1 MRTFSEQVLNR
12 HFFDRNTTLKTYA
25 KKYERLG
32 DHRMGNKQG
41 RIGILVG
48 GGPAPGIN
56 SVISAAVIEAN
67 ISSREVLGIRNGYE
81 FLVTGDTSQ
90 TVDLTIEDVT
100 TIHTQGGSILH
111 TSRTNPT
118 RRKEDL
124 ETCVATL
131 KKLNISHLI
140 TIGGD
145 DTAFGASEIARAA
158 DGDIRVAHVPKTIDN
173 DLPLPGDMPTFGYE
187 TARHVGA
194 GIVMNLKE
202 DSRTTN
208 RWYFIVAMGRH
219 AGHLS
224 LGIGKAAAST
234 ITIIPEEFPRD
245 TVSLAEVCDVLE
257 GAILK
262 RRISGRPDGVAIIAE
277 GIASKLNLSD
287 LRKISGVEIPRDEYG
302 NIKLADLPLARIL
315 RIEIERRFNE
325 RGEAMGIVD
334 LTLGYEL
341 RSAPPIPFDIDYTR
355 TLGHGA
361 VSFLLSDPAEDN
373 RTTQGAMICVVDNQL
388 RAVPFED
395 MRDPK
400 TGKTAIRMVD
410 THSLYYDVARRY
422 MIRLE
427 QSDLE
432 DDELLQQLADMAS
445 MQPDAFK
452 RRFAVKS

>member
-1 MRTFSEQVLNR
+1 
-12 HFFDRNTTLKTYA
+12 
-25 KKYERLG
+25 
-32 DHRMGNKQG
+32 MGNKQG

-56 SVISAAVIEAN
+56 SVISAAVIEAV
-67 ISSREVLGIRNGYE
+67 ISGHEAVGIKNGYE
-81 FLVTGDTSQ
+81 FLVDGDTTQ
-90 TVDLTIEDVT
+90 TVDLTIDDVT

-118 RRKEDL
+118 KRKEDL

-145 DTAFGASEIARAA
+145 DTAYGSSEIARAA
-158 DGDIRVAHVPKTIDN
+158 NGEIRVAHVPKTIDN

-219 AGHLS
+219 AGHLA

-234 ITIIPEEFPRD
+234 ITLIPEEFPDD
-245 TVSLAEVCDVLE
+245 TVSLTEVCDVLE

-277 GIASKLNLSD
+277 GIASKLNMSD
-287 LRKISGVEIPRDEYG
+287 LHKISGVDIPRDEYG
-302 NIKLADLPLARIL
+302 NIKLADLPLARIF
-315 RIEIERRFNE
+315 RTEIERRFSD
-325 RGEAMGIVD
+325 RGEAMSVVD

-341 RSAPPIPFDIDYTR
+341 RSAAPIPFDIDYTR

-361 VSFLLSDPAEDN
+361 VSFLLSDPEEDDG
-373 RTTQGAMICVVDNQL
+373 TKQGAMICVVDNQL

-395 MRDPK
+395 MRDAS

-410 THSLYYDVARRY
+410 TNSLYYDVARRY

-432 DDELLQQLADMAS
+432 DDELVRQLADMAS

>member
-1 MRTFSEQVLNR
+1 MSTKFQKVQNLSIEG
-12 HFFDRNTTLKTYA
+12 
-25 KKYERLG
+25 ERPG
-32 DHRMGNKQG
+32 DHRMANKIG

-56 SVISAAVIEAN
+56 SVISAAVIEAV
-67 ISSREVLGIRNGYE
+67 ISGHEAVGIKNGYE
-81 FLVTGDTSQ
+81 FLVKGDTTQ
-90 TVDLTIEDVT
+90 TVNLGIDDVS

-118 RRKEDL
+118 KSKEDL
-124 ETCVATL
+124 ETCIATL
-131 KKLNISHLI
+131 HELGISHLI

-145 DTAFGASEIARAA
+145 DTSYGASEIARAA
-158 DGDIRVAHVPKTIDN
+158 KGEIRVAHVPKTIDN

-219 AGHLS
+219 AGHLA
-224 LGIGKAAAST
+224 LGIGKASAST
-234 ITIIPEEFPRD
+234 ITIIPEEFPD
-245 TVSLAEVCDVLE
+245 ATVSLAEVCDVLE

-277 GIASKLNLSD
+277 GIASKLNVSD
-287 LRKISGVEIPRDEYG
+287 LRNISGVEIPRDEYG
-302 NIKLADLPLARIL
+302 NIRLADLPLARIL
-315 RIEIERRFNE
+315 RAEVERRFKE

-334 LTLGYEL
+334 LTIGYEL

-361 VSFLLSDPAEDN
+361 VSFLLSDPVEGEH
-373 RTTQGAMICVVDNQL
+373 TQQGAMICLVDGQL
-388 RAVPFED
+388 QAVPFED

-410 THSLYYDVARRY
+410 TKSLYYDVARRY

-432 DDELLQQLADMAS
+432 DEETLRQLAAATS

-452 RRFAVKS
+452 RRFTLKS

>member
-1 MRTFSEQVLNR
+1 M
-12 HFFDRNTTLKTYA
+12 A
-25 KKYERLG
+25 KK
-32 DHRMGNKQG
+32 NG

-56 SVISAAVIEAN
+56 SVIAAAVIEALN
-67 ISSREVLGIRNGYE
+67 SDYEAVGFKNGYE
-81 FLVTGDTSQ
+81 FLVKGDTSQ
-90 TVDLTIEDVT
+90 NVELGIDDVT

-118 RRKEDL
+118 KRVEDL

-131 KKLNISHLI
+131 KKLDISHLI

-158 DGDIRVAHVPKTIDN
+158 NGEIRVAHVPKTIDN

-219 AGHLS
+219 AGHLA

-234 ITIIPEEFPRD
+234 ITLIPEEFPGK
-245 TVSLAEVCDVLE
+245 TVSLSEVCDVLE

-262 RRISGRPDGVAIIAE
+262 CRVTGRPDGVAIIAE
-277 GIASKLNLSD
+277 GIASKLNMSD
-287 LRKISGVEIPRDEYG
+287 LRNIAGVEIPRDEYG
-302 NIKLADLPLARIL
+302 NIRLADLPLARIL
-315 RIEIERRFNE
+315 RTEVERRFKE
-325 RGEAMGIVD
+325 RGEAMSIVD

-341 RSAPPIPFDIDYTR
+341 RSAAPIPFDIDYTR

-361 VSFLLSDPAEDN
+361 VRFLLED
-373 RTTQGAMICVVDNQL
+373 TPEGEEAIHGAMICIVGSQQ

-395 MRDPK
+395 MRDPE

-410 THSLYYDVARRY
+410 TTKLYYDVARRY

-432 DDELLQQLADMAS
+432 DEEMLKLLADSAS
-445 MQPDAFK
+445 MHPEAFK
-452 RRFAVKS
+452 RRFRVKS

>member
-1 MRTFSEQVLNR
+1 
-12 HFFDRNTTLKTYA
+12 
-25 KKYERLG
+25 
-32 DHRMGNKQG
+32 MGNNQG

-56 SVISAAVIEAN
+56 SAISAAVIEAV
-67 ISSREVLGIRNGYE
+67 ISGHEAVGLKNGYE
-81 FLVTGDTSQ
+81 FLVKGDTSQ

-118 RRKEDL
+118 KRKEDL

-131 KKLNISHLI
+131 KKLNMSHLI

-145 DTAFGASEIARAA
+145 DTSYGASEIARAA
-158 DGDIRVAHVPKTIDN
+158 NGEIRVAHIPKTIDN

-219 AGHLS
+219 AGHLA

-234 ITIIPEEFPRD
+234 ITLIPEEFPGD

-277 GIASKLNLSD
+277 GITSKLNMRD

-315 RIEIERRFNE
+315 RTEIERRFND

-361 VSFLLSDPAEDN
+361 VRFLLSEPTEDD

-395 MRDPK
+395 LRDPK
-400 TGKTAIRMVD
+400 TGKTGIRMVD
-410 THSLYYDVARRY
+410 TKSLYYDVARRY

-432 DDELLQQLADMAS
+432 DDELVQHLANMAS
-445 MQPDAFK
+445 MQPEAFK

>member
-1 MRTFSEQVLNR
+1 M
-12 HFFDRNTTLKTYA
+12 A
-25 KKYERLG
+25 KKP
-32 DHRMGNKQG
+32 G

-56 SVISAAVIEAN
+56 SVISAAVIEAVN
-67 ISSREVLGIRNGYE
+67 SNYEAVGIKNGYE
-81 FLVTGDTSQ
+81 FLVKGDTSQ
-90 TVDLTIEDVT
+90 TVHFDLEDIA

-118 RRKEDL
+118 KRDEDL
-124 ETCVATL
+124 ETCISTL
-131 KKLNISHLI
+131 RKLNVHYLI

-145 DTAFGASEIARAA
+145 DTSYGASEIARKA

-219 AGHLS
+219 AGHLA
-224 LGIGKAAAST
+224 LGIGKASAST
-234 ITIIPEEFPRD
+234 LTLIPEEFRQP
-245 TVSLAEVCDVLE
+245 TISLSEVCDVLE

-262 RRISGRPDGVAIIAE
+262 RKVSGRPDGVAIIAE
-277 GIASKLNLSD
+277 GIASKLNVND
-287 LRKISGVEIPRDEYG
+287 LRNIAGIEIPRDEYG
-302 NIKLADLPLARIL
+302 NIRLADLPLARIL
-315 RIEIERRFNE
+315 RTEVERRFKE
-325 RGEAMGIVD
+325 RGEAMDIVD

-361 VSFLLSDPAEDN
+361 VRLLLSDVPEN
-373 RTTQGAMICVVDNQL
+373 KRTDRGAMICMVDSQL
-388 RAVPFED
+388 KAVPFED

-400 TGKTAIRMVD
+400 TGKTTIRMVD
-410 THSLYYDVARRY
+410 IDNLYYDVARRY

-427 QSDLE
+427 NSDLE
-432 DDELLQQLADMAS
+432 DTELLSKLAEQAS
-445 MQPDAFK
+445 MRPDAFK
-452 RRFAVKS
+452 RRFALKS

>member
-1 MRTFSEQVLNR
+1 M
-12 HFFDRNTTLKTYA
+12 A
-25 KKYERLG
+25 
-32 DHRMGNKQG
+32 NKPG

-56 SVISAAVIEAN
+56 SVISAAVIEAVN
-67 ISSREVLGIRNGYE
+67 SNYEAVGIKNGYE
-81 FLVTGDTSQ
+81 FLVKGDTSQ
-90 TVDLTIEDVT
+90 TVHFDLEDIA

-118 RRKEDL
+118 KRDEDL
-124 ETCVATL
+124 ETCISTL
-131 KKLNISHLI
+131 RKLNVHYLI

-145 DTAFGASEIARAA
+145 DTSYGASEIARKA

-219 AGHLS
+219 AGHLA
-224 LGIGKAAAST
+224 LGIGKASAST
-234 ITIIPEEFPRD
+234 LTLIPEEFRQP
-245 TVSLAEVCDVLE
+245 TISLSEVCDVLE

-262 RRISGRPDGVAIIAE
+262 RKVSGRPDGVAIIAE
-277 GIASKLNLSD
+277 GIASKLNVND
-287 LRKISGVEIPRDEYG
+287 LRNIAGIEIPRDEYG
-302 NIKLADLPLARIL
+302 NIRLADLPLARIL
-315 RIEIERRFNE
+315 RTEVERRFKE
-325 RGEAMGIVD
+325 RGEAMDIVD

-361 VSFLLSDPAEDN
+361 VRFLLSDVREN
-373 RTTQGAMICVVDNQL
+373 KRTDRGAMICMVDSQL
-388 RAVPFED
+388 KAVPFED

-400 TGKTAIRMVD
+400 TGKTTIRMVD
-410 THSLYYDVARRY
+410 IDNLYYDVARRY

-427 QSDLE
+427 NSDLE
-432 DDELLQQLADMAS
+432 DTELLSKLAEQAS
-445 MQPDAFK
+445 MRPDAFK
-452 RRFAVKS
+452 RRFALKS